1 MKIKVKVNYP
11 WSGIPEDYCNIEISN
26 PATEDELS
34 GIAFDAALDLIFNR
48 GIEWD
53 YEIID

>member
-1 MKIKVKVNYP
+1 MKMKVKVNYP
-11 WSGIPEDYCNIEISN
+11 WPGIPEDYYNIEVSN
-26 PATEDELS
+26 TATEDELN
-34 GIAFDAALDLIFNR
+34 GIAFDIALDLIFNR

>member
-1 MKIKVKVNYP
+1 MKMKVKVNYP
-11 WSGIPEDYCNIEISN
+11 WPGSPEDYYNIEVSN
-26 PATEDELS
+26 TATEDELN
-34 GIAFDAALDLIFNR
+34 GIAFDIALDLIFNR

>member
-11 WSGIPEDYCNIEISN
+11 WPGIPEDYCNIEVSN

-53 YEIID
+53 YEIIN

>member
-11 WSGIPEDYCNIEISN
+11 WPGISEDYYNIEVSN
-26 PATEDELS
+26 TATEDELNK
-34 GIAFDAALDLIFNR
+34 IAFDIALDLIFNR

-53 YEIID
+53 YEIIN